1 MAIFSKKIVSAKFMN
16 SDNTV
21 IEVLY
26 TEGDDIIPFVL
37 EVDYS
42 NNDFKDLID
51 EYSLEQI
58 EKNTKE
64 IRARQ
69 KKAFDEIIETRIKQK
84 IENSEVEKVIT
95 SSDIFK
101 FLDEKAYDADF
112 IFDLKI
118 AMLDSELITNLD
130 DKEIKVKM
138 RKSKS
143 LYELISLYGEVKA
156 NS

>member
-1 MAIFSKKIVSAKFMN
+1 MAIFSKKIVGAKFIN

-26 TEGDDIIPFVL
+26 AEGDNIIPFIL

-51 EYSLEQI
+51 EYTLEQI
-58 EKNTKE
+58 ETNTKE
-64 IRARQ
+64 IREQQ
-69 KKAFDEIIETRIKQK
+69 KKVFEEIIEARVNQIVKNN
-84 IENSEVEKVIT
+84 ENEKVFT

-101 FLDEKAYDADF
+101 FLDEKSSDPDF
-112 IFDLKI
+112 IFDFKI
-118 AMLDSELITNLD
+118 AMLDSELISNLE
-130 DKEIKVKM
+130 DKKLKVKI

-143 LYELISLYGEVKA
+143 LFELLSIYGDIKA